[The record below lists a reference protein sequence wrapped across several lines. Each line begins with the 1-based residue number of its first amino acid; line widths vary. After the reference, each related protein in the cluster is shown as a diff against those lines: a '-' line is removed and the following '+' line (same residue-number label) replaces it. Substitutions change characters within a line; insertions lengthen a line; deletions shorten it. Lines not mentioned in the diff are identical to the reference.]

1 MTTQLLFWLLACGSG
16 EPDVDPFA
24 QRVEAALA
32 EPLPA
37 DSLYTLDLPLV
48 NSQGKTARLDVGR
61 GHPTLVSMFYASC
74 PTACPMLVGEVQAL
88 EERLS
93 PDERA
98 DLRVVLVSLDPD
110 RDTPQVLAEAAD
122 RYGVDGA
129 RWALH
134 RTDDEHVRTLSALL
148 DIQYRDLPDGE
159 MNHSSVLTLLD
170 RHGRVV
176 ARREG
181 LGGGVD
187 PLVEAIRALP

>member
-1 MTTQLLFWLLACGSG
+1 MTGPLFLWLLACGPA
-16 EPDVDPFA
+16 EPAVDPFA
-24 QRVEAALA
+24 ERVEAALA

-48 NSQGKTARLDVGR
+48 NSQGQTARLDVGR

-93 PDERA
+93 PDELA

-110 RDTPQVLAEAAD
+110 RDTPKVLAEAAE

-129 RWALH
+129 RWTLN
-134 RTDDEHVRTLSALL
+134 RTEDAHVRTLSALL

-159 MNHSSVLTLLD
+159 MNHSSILTLLD
-170 RHGRVV
+170 RQGRIIT
-176 ARREG
+176 RREG